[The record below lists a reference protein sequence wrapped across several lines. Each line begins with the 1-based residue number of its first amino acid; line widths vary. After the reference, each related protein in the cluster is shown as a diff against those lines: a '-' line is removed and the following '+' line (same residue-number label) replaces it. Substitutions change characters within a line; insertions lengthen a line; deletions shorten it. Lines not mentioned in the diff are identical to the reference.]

1 MHTPGE
7 ATAGSR
13 RARRPRVLA
22 GLAVAGLTVSLIGP
36 APASATTA
44 STDPSEGEHVV
55 ISEVYTT
62 GAGADAAFN
71 ERFIELHNS
80 GDEAVVL
87 DGWSVSY
94 RPASR
99 GEENLT
105 PSGHVTLSGT
115 IEPGGHYL
123 IANPGLS
130 AGDGADLPAPDA
142 RLSGSTAIRDGV
154 IWLSSTEERLDVP
167 LGDVQDHEDVV
178 DLIGYGG
185 ANTYETAAAPSPSN
199 GSDVRSIARADEA
212 VDTDDNS
219 ADFTL
224 SEAITPTNSAGEQAV
239 HEPEETERQDPRELE
254 INEIPRSLDPAE
266 NELLEQPVTVRGV
279 VTAAYP
285 SGGLDGFT
293 VQTEGTGGDLDL
305 DAHEASD
312 GIFVY
317 SPWRADDVEVGDFVE
332 VTADVTTY
340 SGQVQLSLY
349 PGSAQTPEHEFALI
363 EDEPHEE
370 VKPAVVA
377 IPETDAERESLL
389 GMLIDPQGT
398 YTVTDHYTLNQFG
411 EIGIVLGDEPLINPT
426 SAHRPGPEA
435 DALAEENAQRIIY
448 LDDAATTTFH
458 RSPGW
463 DQELP
468 YLSADEPVR
477 IGAEVEWHNTVVL
490 DRRFDQWRLQPTG
503 HLTPETADAV
513 QPAGFEDTRAG
524 RETPAERDGD
534 LRIAGFNVLNYF
546 VTLGE
551 DEQGCEYHADRDGEP
566 TTADWCEVRGAWSTE
581 SFERQQAKI
590 VDAINAMDAD
600 VVALQEMENSA
611 RFTDDAD
618 RDLAH
623 ARLVEALNEDLG
635 TQTWEFVASPEAT
648 PAPEDEDVI
657 RNGFIYR
664 ADAVEPVGDSVILFE
679 EGVAEIMTPE
689 LESFDLAQVYSN
701 AREPLAQQFQPVDGD
716 AEDGFIAIVNHFKSK
731 GSAPDG
737 GPNADSGDGQGAWNA
752 DRVEQARA
760 LVAFADALTEDT
772 GTDSIFLMGDFNS
785 YEKEDPLQEILDAG
799 FSNISAET
807 GQHSYMFD
815 GQVGSLD
822 HLFASEAAAES
833 VSQAE
838 IWNINAVEPIALEY
852 SRYNGNASDLFRAD
866 LWRSSDHDPI
876 VADLRLSGADDPEG
890 GEDGSGDDGSAGPP
904 RGPGNSNGQGNGPG
918 EGRGHERVDHPGN
931 GPGQNNGNGN
941 GRHG

>member
-1 MHTPGE
+1 MHTPGD
-7 ATAGSR
+7 TTPRS
-13 RARRPRVLA
+13 RRPRMIA
-22 GLAVAGLTVSLIGP
+22 GLAAAGLAVSLIGP
-36 APASATTA
+36 APASATTTSADA
-44 STDPSEGEHVV
+44 SEASDGEHVV

-71 ERFIELHNS
+71 ERFIELHNP
-80 GDEAVVL
+80 GDEAVDL

-105 PSGHVTLSGT
+105 PSGHVALSGT

-130 AGDGADLPAPDA
+130 AGDGADLPDPDA
-142 RLSGSTAIRDGV
+142 RLSGGTAIRDGV

-219 ADFTL
+219 ADFAL
-224 SEAITPTNSAGEQAV
+224 SETITPTNSAGEQAV
-239 HEPEETERQDPRELE
+239 HEPEESERQDPAELE
-254 INEIPRSLDPAE
+254 INEIPRSVDPAE

-285 SGGLDGFT
+285 TGGFDGFT
-293 VQTEGTGGDLDL
+293 LQTEGTGGDLDL

-332 VTADVTTY
+332 ITADVTTY

-349 PGSAQTPEHEFALI
+349 PGSSQTPEHEFALI
-363 EDEPHEE
+363 ADEPHEE
-370 VKPAVVA
+370 VKPAVVE

-435 DALAEENAQRIIY
+435 DAHAEENAQRIIY
-448 LDDAATTTFH
+448 LDDAATTNFN

-463 DQELP
+463 DEELP
-468 YLSADEPVR
+468 YLTAEDPVR
-477 IGAEVEWHNTVVL
+477 VGAEMLWENTVVM

-513 QPAGFEDTRAG
+513 QPARFEDTRVG
-524 RETPAERDGD
+524 RETPMERDGD

-551 DEQGCEYHADRDGEP
+551 DEEDCEYYTDRHGEP

-600 VVALQEMENSA
+600 VVALQEMENSVH
-611 RFTDDAD
+611 FTDDAD

-623 ARLVEALNEDLG
+623 ERLVGALNDDLG
-635 TQTWEFVASPEAT
+635 TGSWEFVASPEAT
-648 PAPEDEDVI
+648 PTPEDEDVI

-664 ADAVEPVGDSVILFE
+664 ADAVEPVDESVILFE

-701 AREPLAQQFQPVDGD
+701 AREPLAQQFQPVDG
-716 AEDGFIAIVNHFKSK
+716 EDEDRFIAIVNHFKSK

-904 RGPGNSNGQGNGPG
+904 RGPGNSNGQGHGPG

-941 GRHG
+941 GRHS